1 MKTLVISLLL
11 SLSSFAAHAAGED
24 GRPLFP
30 INTKP
35 ATTMSTTAEAE
46 ANDPEAQRRHYGNL
60 CCIGGGYYCYLN
72 GYYPIGYS
80 CYCYYRG
87 YYYNGWV
94 CRY

>member
-1 MKTLVISLLL
+1 MKTLIVSLFISLSAL
-11 SLSSFAAHAAGED
+11 SAKAANPD
-24 GRPLFP
+24 GPLFP
-30 INTKP
+30 INTAPETK
-35 ATTMSTTAEAE
+35 MSTTAEAE
-46 ANDPEAQRRHYGNL
+46 ANDPEAQRHYGNL